1 MLGLGGEVKCQKV
14 RPGGGHG
21 VHDMPRGGFY
31 GGPCGLR
38 RPRKRLQPPPVTVTA
53 GGTAPRVR
61 PCALVPARDPPRG
74 GTAGQRRRPP
84 LCSAP
89 PCSRARPAA
98 RASLAKLTVLR
109 AACFAACSVRALSSR
124 ALGACC
130 LVLGAQFTVLSS
142 RSVQGAWCVLGSHVL
157 PLATLAVLRA
167 SCFAACSVRALSS
180 RALGA
185 CCLVLGAQR
194 RTPRRSM
201 TNTWWTNEV
210 VVPVRALGVRRLV
223 LGAGKN
229 PTLLDA

>member
-1 MLGLGGEVKCQKV
+1 
-14 RPGGGHG
+14 
-21 VHDMPRGGFY
+21 MPRGGFY

-74 GTAGQRRRPP
+74 GTAGQHRRPP

-180 RALGA
+180 CALGA
-185 CCLVLGAQR
+185 CCLVLGAQFTVPRFAAWCSGR
-194 RTPRRSM
+194 RASPRAQFARS
-201 TNTWWTNEV
+201 
-210 VVPVRALGVRRLV
+210 VRARLV
-223 LGAGKN
+223 LAAWFSVLNDEHLGAQ
-229 PTLLDA
+229 